1 MKEYTKPTV
10 EYVEF
15 TAEPVMGVID
25 GETGV
30 STSENVGR
38 G

>member
-15 TAEPVMGVID
+15 TVEPVMGIVD
-25 GETGV
+25 GSTGV
-30 STSENVGR
+30 STSENVSR